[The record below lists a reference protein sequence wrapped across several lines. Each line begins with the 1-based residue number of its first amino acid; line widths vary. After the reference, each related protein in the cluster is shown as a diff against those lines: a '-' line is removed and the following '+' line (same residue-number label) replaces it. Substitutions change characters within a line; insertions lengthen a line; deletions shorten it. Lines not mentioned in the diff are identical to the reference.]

1 MAVFAL
7 DRVSLRFDQVPLL
20 DTVVLQVEAGERL
33 ALVGRNGSGK
43 STLLKLLAGECLP
56 DTGVVQRARNL
67 CMAYVPQ
74 EPMFTAED
82 TVGQAVARSLGT
94 VGDLVAAYQQTAAH
108 LAAAEEAQVTKLL
121 GQLHHLQERLEHSDG
136 WRLNT
141 QVETILTR
149 LELDPEAR
157 LGHLSS
163 GWQRRV
169 SLAQALVSNPEL
181 LLLDEP
187 TNHLDIATITWLE
200 QYLLGFAGTIV
211 FVTHDRVFLD
221 HLATGIVELD
231 RGQLRRYTGTWA
243 AYRTHKQALLA
254 VEEAEALQF
263 DKRLAQEEAW
273 LRQGVRARRTRNEG
287 RVRRL
292 MSMREAR
299 QARRE
304 VAGPVTLTLSSGER
318 SGDLVAALE
327 HISKAFETRQV
338 VQDFSAGIRRGDR
351 IGLVGPNGVGKSTL
365 LRLILGELPPD
376 TGRIRHGTKLSVAY
390 FDQRRQQLDPEATL
404 WETLCPHGGDS
415 VMVGGKSRHVV
426 SYLAEFLFPPHSLRG
441 LVKSLSGGERNRLLL
456 ARLFTQEANLLVLDE
471 PTNDLDIETLELLE
485 GLLAEYAGTLLLVSH
500 DRAFLDGVVTS
511 LYAFEGQGRIR
522 EYVGGYSDWQQ
533 TRQARTSP
541 PSKARPAASP
551 APPLTARL
559 TYTEQRELEGLP
571 AHIDTLETELARL
584 HSSLED
590 AELFHRDAG
599 AFQTIMARLPVLETA
614 IQTAYNRW
622 DDLERR
628 QRESK

>member
-1 MAVFAL
+1 
-7 DRVSLRFDQVPLL
+7 
-20 DTVVLQVEAGERL
+20 
-33 ALVGRNGSGK
+33 
-43 STLLKLLAGECLP
+43 
-56 DTGVVQRARNL
+56 
-67 CMAYVPQ
+67 
-74 EPMFTAED
+74 
-82 TVGQAVARSLGT
+82 
-94 VGDLVAAYQQTAAH
+94 
-108 LAAAEEAQVTKLL
+108 
-121 GQLHHLQERLEHSDG
+121 
-136 WRLNT
+136 
-141 QVETILTR
+141 
-149 LELDPEAR
+149 
-157 LGHLSS
+157 
-163 GWQRRV
+163 
-169 SLAQALVSNPEL
+169 
-181 LLLDEP
+181 
-187 TNHLDIATITWLE
+187 
-200 QYLLGFAGTIV
+200 
-211 FVTHDRVFLD
+211 
-221 HLATGIVELD
+221 
-231 RGQLRRYTGTWA
+231 
-243 AYRTHKQALLA
+243 
-254 VEEAEALQF
+254 
-263 DKRLAQEEAW
+263 
-273 LRQGVRARRTRNEG
+273 
-287 RVRRL
+287 
-292 MSMREAR
+292 
-299 QARRE
+299 
-304 VAGPVTLTLSSGER
+304 
-318 SGDLVAALE
+318 
-327 HISKAFETRQV
+327 
-338 VQDFSAGIRRGDR
+338 
-351 IGLVGPNGVGKSTL
+351 
-365 LRLILGELPPD
+365 
-376 TGRIRHGTKLSVAY
+376 
-390 FDQRRQQLDPEATL
+390 
-404 WETLCPHGGDS
+404 
-415 VMVGGKSRHVV
+415 MVGGKSRHVV